1 MALTATHSSRR
12 ARKGMKFIL
21 GLGATGISV
30 ARYFAA
36 RGEPFEVAD
45 TRSKPP
51 GLQALREIKTNTE
64 LHLGVFEP
72 ELFADAACVVVS
84 PGVSISEAMLR
95 QAKRMGTEII
105 GDIELFA
112 REVQAPVAAITGSNG
127 KSTVAT
133 LLAAMAREA
142 DLLARAGGNLGMPAL
157 ELIED
162 PEPDLYVLELS
173 SFQLETTLSLRPAV
187 ATVLNISADHMD
199 RYAGIDDYAA
209 AKARI
214 YRHSRNWVIN
224 RDDPVVAAMVQNIDK
239 SKNVVSF
246 GLDVPAQAHYGL
258 RTDWDRIWLCKGEMR
273 LLAEDELRIA
283 GRHNTSNVL
292 AALALGDAL
301 GLPMPSMCDAART
314 FIGLPHRTQW
324 VAEYNGANWYDDSK
338 GTNVGA
344 TLAAL
349 QGMPGPVVLI
359 AGGDGKGADFTP
371 LRPVVASRVRAAV
384 LMGRDAPRIAAVLNG
399 AAPLSLVRDMK
410 GAVEQA
416 AHLAQPGDHVL
427 LSPAC
432 ASLDMYSGYT
442 ERGEHFVTAV
452 RSLLP

>member
-1 MALTATHSSRR
+1 
-12 ARKGMKFIL
+12 
-21 GLGATGISV
+21 
-30 ARYFAA
+30 
-36 RGEPFEVAD
+36 
-45 TRSKPP
+45 
-51 GLQALREIKTNTE
+51 
-64 LHLGVFEP
+64 
-72 ELFADAACVVVS
+72 
-84 PGVSISEAMLR
+84 
-95 QAKRMGTEII
+95 
-105 GDIELFA
+105 
-112 REVQAPVAAITGSNG
+112 
-127 KSTVAT
+127 
-133 LLAAMAREA
+133 
-142 DLLARAGGNLGMPAL
+142 
-157 ELIED
+157 
-162 PEPDLYVLELS
+162 
-173 SFQLETTLSLRPAV
+173 
-187 ATVLNISADHMD
+187 
-199 RYAGIDDYAA
+199 
-209 AKARI
+209 
-214 YRHSRNWVIN
+214 VIN